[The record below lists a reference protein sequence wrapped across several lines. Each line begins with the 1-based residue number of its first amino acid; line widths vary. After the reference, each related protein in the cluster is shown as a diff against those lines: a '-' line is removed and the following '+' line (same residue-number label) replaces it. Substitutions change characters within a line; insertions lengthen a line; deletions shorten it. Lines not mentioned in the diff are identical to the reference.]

1 MKKFVKIVFSA
12 IGIILL
18 CLMIFGQI
26 AKIAMKPM
34 MEESKQ
40 KSEFARMIE
49 RADRDCPIPVA
60 IGKGA
65 VTGIKLENG
74 YVTYYLSYD
83 KDFINLLSSI
93 NNDQKIKE
101 GILMCFLCL
110 NAQGYN
116 QGDLVMDVL
125 IRFGYGMKVVITA
138 SANGRSEFSATA
150 KEIETLRE
158 RFQLNPHE
166 ALYNLLALSIESER
180 NSLPMQLGEGLVMT
194 DYKLEDED
202 IAIIIQIDENLYSIG
217 EMRLNSDLIKASM
230 IQEGLNQ
237 PESKSLLDMCKLSH
251 TGLVYRMF
259 GNFSHEKF
267 EVKISSD
274 EIRRLVP
281 TPSNI
286 NIQ

>member
-26 AKIAMKPM
+26 AKTAMKPM

-60 IGKGA
+60 MGKGA
-65 VTGIKLENG
+65 VTGIKLEDE

-83 KDFINLLSSI
+83 KDFINLLSRI
-93 NNDQKIKE
+93 NNDQKVKE

-180 NSLPMQLGEGLVMT
+180 NSLPMQLDEGLVMT

-202 IAIIIQIDENLYSIG
+202 IAIIIQIDENLYSID